1 MNRNVSGKAYALTML
16 CPIKPGLEDNAAFCD
31 VMRDKLEA
39 WNELHQSPMACVP
52 NTYLCRYYILD
63 DVYTESLPGGG
74 IWDTLSDLLPV
85 LPDKWRMGALPYE
98 DHLQSR
104 YLVFSSNFHG
114 DLDAYLQGMW
124 RHAETDLRSL
134 WQYCYGF
141 DKVVDA
147 DSFVAYAKLCQL
159 DASLFFVGSN
169 DDPLDEQL
177 KALYIK
183 QEFARFAQSTQDLP
197 ASALRQAYR
206 DFMLRVKPRDVTSPT
221 WPPGAK
227 NEFALQLIPQR
238 IATPQEGGQP

>member
-1 MNRNVSGKAYALTML
+1 MSSNMSGKAYALTML
-16 CPIKPGLEDNAAFCD
+16 CPIKPGVEGNGAFCD

-39 WNELHQSPMACVP
+39 WNELRQSPMARVP

-74 IWDTLSDLLPV
+74 IWDTLSDIWPV
-85 LPDKWRMGALPYE
+85 LSKKNRLEALPYE
-98 DHLQSR
+98 EHLQSN

-124 RHAETDLRSL
+124 REAEQDVRSV

-141 DKVVDA
+141 DKVIDA

-159 DASLFFVGSN
+159 DATLFFVGSN

-183 QEFARFAQSTQDLP
+183 QEFSRFAQTTQDLP
-197 ASALRQAYR
+197 AAALRQAYR
-206 DFMLRVKPRDVTSPT
+206 KFMLRVKPRDITGPS
-221 WPPGAK
+221 WPAGAK
-227 NEFALQLIPQR
+227 NEMALQLMP
-238 IATPQEGGQP
+238 ALVVAKQEGNPQ